1 LIAFDG
7 DNRDLDQ
14 LTCGQ
19 LSNDGFTGAA
29 CDDQRD
35 ASEAAWTPGLP
46 EQVRRWQLSGKHGAL
61 SGTAVRRRMN

>member
-35 ASEAAWTPGLP
+35 ASEAGESDPGDVP
-46 EQVRRWQLSGKHGAL
+46 
-61 SGTAVRRRMN
+61 